1 MQPDDS
7 EPDSLAKSVYS
18 IFCGNHLKP
27 ARDQNDAGRLC
38 LCCFTSEWQH
48 REMVYKDYLIAY
60 VLKAKAKQRRRIQA
74 TQHDTSS
81 LNDAV
86 YFAQPAS
93 AYLDK
98 QIADTVQN
106 GFSLYHRG
114 GGSVRQ
120 PQQRSDVVGPDRQQH
135 IQYHV
140 VQQLQVPKDTLLI
153 NAVPQGGATPPEAD
167 LRHAQVTPEADL
179 VAASKHVRGSQHDS
193 CTLAA
198 GSMLFGAFL
207 FICGSAPWLLPAF
220 YLLFAAVCLPWRIQ
234 QFYKNSQGFFLLDF
248 CYVSS
253 SLSTTAI
260 VQHRY
265 TASLTAAW
273 LMTGH
278 VKSSGLIA
286 C

>member
-1 MQPDDS
+1 
-7 EPDSLAKSVYS
+7 
-18 IFCGNHLKP
+18 
-27 ARDQNDAGRLC
+27 
-38 LCCFTSEWQH
+38 
-48 REMVYKDYLIAY
+48 MVYKDYLIAY
-60 VLKAKAKQRRRIQA
+60 VLKAKAKQRKRTQT

-120 PQQRSDVVGPDRQQH
+120 PQQRSDVVGTDRRQH

-140 VQQLQVPKDTLLI
+140 VQQLQVPKDTLHFSP
-153 NAVPQGGATPPEAD
+153 VPQGGATPPEAD

-248 CYVSS
+248 CYVSPC
-253 SLSTTAI
+253 LSIAATEQLLHNAAAGCMAEDTH
-260 VQHRY
+260 V
-265 TASLTAAW
+265 ASLELTACW
-273 LMTGH
+273 NCRL
-278 VKSSGLIA
+278 
-286 C
+286 